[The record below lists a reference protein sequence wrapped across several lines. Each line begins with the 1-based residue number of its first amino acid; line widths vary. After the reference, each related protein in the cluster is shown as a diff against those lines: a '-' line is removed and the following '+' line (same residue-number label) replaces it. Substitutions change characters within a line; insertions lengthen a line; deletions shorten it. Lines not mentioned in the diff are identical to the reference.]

1 MTNEICRD
9 DQIQMLDKKK
19 YKYIHYLLYDMSRSL
34 SILVGLLKGSVQV
47 RLNKH
52 SATGSHN

>member
-1 MTNEICRD
+1 
-9 DQIQMLDKKK
+9 MLDKKK
-19 YKYIHYLLYDMSRSL
+19 YKYIQYLLYGMSRGL